1 MIQLAQGI
9 GLDTTMDRLF
19 KTKIFNRWSSTEVT
33 DQALCKAVTEMK
45 QGLVDASLGGN
56 VFKKRVAISGRGK
69 RGGARTLIATRMQD
83 RWFFVFGFNKNE
95 RDNINGDELKYLQQL
110 AHDLLSLN
118 DQQLETAVNAG
129 ELLEVNYEST
139 N

>member
-1 MIQLAQGI
+1 
-9 GLDTTMDRLF
+9 MDRLF
-19 KTKIFNRWSSTEVT
+19 KTKTFNRWSSVEVT

-56 VFKKRVAISGRGK
+56 VFKKRVAVAGSGK

-95 RDNINGDELKYLQQL
+95 RDNISGDELKYLQQL
-110 AHDLLSLN
+110 ARDLLSLN
-118 DQQLETAVNAG
+118 DQQLDIALNTG
-129 ELLEVNYEST
+129 ELLEVNCEST

>member
-1 MIQLAQGI
+1 MIQLTQGT
-9 GLDTTMDRLF
+9 GLDTAMDRLF
-19 KTKIFNRWSSTEVT
+19 KTKTFNRWSSTEVT

-45 QGLVDASLGGN
+45 HGLVDATLGGN

-95 RDNINGDELKYLQQL
+95 RDNISGDELKYLQQL
-110 AHDLLSLN
+110 ARDLLSLN
-118 DQQLETAVNAG
+118 DQQLEIAVNTG